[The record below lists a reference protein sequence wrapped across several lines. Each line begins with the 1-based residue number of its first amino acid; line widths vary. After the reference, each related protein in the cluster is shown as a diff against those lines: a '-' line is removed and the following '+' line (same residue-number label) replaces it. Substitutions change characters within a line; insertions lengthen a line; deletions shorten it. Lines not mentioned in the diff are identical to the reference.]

1 MNFETQNTSEIVI
14 PSEEME
20 IDIETEEFITE
31 DIKTEEV
38 ITEQVN
44 TDVKTIPSSVL
55 AITFTDKERDNY
67 KRQQDKCVFKTP
79 EEEYSW
85 AQTQFKKC
93 SKCFT
98 DKKLTEYNG
107 NTSGTDAFDRSGYRL
122 RRPECSECTKNANKG
137 KEIARKL
144 AKETG
149 IAYKAP
155 EGTVCGICNKPP
167 SRGNGLVFDHCH
179 EKNIFRG
186 YACNA
191 CNRSVGV
198 LGDNVDGLLR
208 ALNYLLKD
216 ENCKIVQNE
225 DGTLSR
231 VI

>member
-1 MNFETQNTSEIVI
+1 MIKNQVEMNFEQQPDEPVI
-14 PSEEME
+14 PSDEME
-20 IDIETEEFITE
+20 IDAVPVPIE
-31 DIKTEEV
+31 EEV
-38 ITEQVN
+38 V
-44 TDVKTIPSSVL
+44 IPSSDLPVVS
-55 AITFTDKERDNY
+55 FSNKERDNY

-79 EEEYSW
+79 EEEYVW
-85 AQTQFKKC
+85 AQTQFKQC

-98 DKKLTEYNG
+98 QKKLTEYNG

-122 RRPECSECTKNANKG
+122 RRPECSECTKSANKG
-137 KEIARKL
+137 KDIAKKL

-155 EGTVCGICNKPP
+155 EGTVCSICNKLP

-191 CNRSVGV
+191 CNRSMGV

-216 ENCKIVQNE
+216 ENCKIIQNE